1 MIKPNPLRDIVF
13 EKLTNEPLS
22 LDSLVSKLTAP
33 RDEVR
38 NAVKKLV
45 ERGKVVNVGLTR
57 GNRYIYRAAH
67 VHALPSITKT
77 DPAAAWL
84 FNKVMK

>member
-1 MIKPNPLRDIVF
+1 MIKPNPLRDTVF
-13 EKLTNEPLS
+13 QQLTNEPLS

-38 NAVKKLV
+38 TAIKKLV

-67 VHALPSITKT
+67 VHALPSNKT
-77 DPAAAWL
+77 DPAAAWM
-84 FNKVMK
+84 FNEVMR